1 MHLTILQN
9 EKGEE
14 RSWVVSLI
22 LKNQEV
28 LQLQMDIIPT
38 GPNLFRLKSTRAFD
52 RALYLHYIADTFN
65 NNVLSE

>member
-22 LKNQEV
+22 LKNQ

-65 NNVLSE
+65 NNVLTE

>member
-14 RSWVVSLI
+14 RSWGVSLI
-22 LKNQEV
+22 LTNQ
-28 LQLQMDIIPT
+28 LQLQMEIIPT

-65 NNVLSE
+65 NNVLTE

>member
-22 LKNQEV
+22 LKNQ

-38 GPNLFRLKSTRAFD
+38 GPNLFRLKFTRAFD

-65 NNVLSE
+65 NNVLTE

>member
-1 MHLTILQN
+1 MHLRILQN

-22 LKNQEV
+22 LKNQ
-28 LQLQMDIIPT
+28 LQLQMEIIPT

-65 NNVLSE
+65 NNVLTE

>member
-1 MHLTILQN
+1 MHQTILQN

-14 RSWVVSLI
+14 RSWGVSLI
-22 LKNQEV
+22 LKNQ
-28 LQLQMDIIPT
+28 LQLQMEIIPT

-65 NNVLSE
+65 NNVLTE